1 MPPNQGRYPGE
12 DRFRA
17 WLFWTVRIKN
27 SQSDKLLSKMS
38 EQQIFLTLDNDAIVS
53 TPELNLVLEKAKG
66 LSDLEIVICF
76 KNGITRIKNVFIAGL
91 FLLYKER
98 NLRFNLSGAIGDR
111 ADLFSDTTHSDELKQ
126 YLAHIAFLYG
136 KSDPRWIGG
145 FSYDE
150 KADLTVSRV
159 FAPVLYVDEDTI
171 NSIFNSKE
179 GSVFADL
186 KDSFIQYM
194 IDHWANQPEKAYF
207 AKTDEDCITPRL
219 RSHPPVFTFVYFILH
234 SIDQPFIHNVK
245 QPDVAISRINLIWS
259 FTQKYVAGLYE
270 LAKNIVR
277 HSSSG
282 KGVISIR
289 AYEPEDTSTDADRII
304 ETFVIDYGTA
314 GIVPT
319 MIDELKKEQTV
330 DLTSK
335 EDEVDLA
342 ILNDNY
348 SLQKFFSPGKSCRLS
363 RQFRREMA
371 HLGLLHF
378 MSMIR
383 SNNGSSWIST
393 GAIDAVT
400 CEPKRDTYGDA
411 KLADEQLYEGTN
423 FHFSLPL
430 SRSFSVSKGVV
441 DARLTTTKQALESL
455 TSIYSVKDQ
464 ITTIRLKDNVH
475 FTDNTVRV
483 EKRVENREDESAFV
497 ESIPFDTIKTI
508 FIALDFEGFT
518 FTSTSLLRVLA
529 MISEK
534 TDKMIIVM
542 NVLTDVLSQMLEN
555 NELYF
560 QTMDEIEKVPFW
572 IQDRSILV
580 YSKMKDKDFYFAD
593 LLYGQSPEVFYSVNA
608 IISNCFPNY
617 VTIASDDH
625 PVDSN
630 NHHYEEA
637 PVSAFFH
644 HSTLRPFD
652 LVLEDSLNMDLFSHN
667 LMTIVEKELL

>member
-1 MPPNQGRYPGE
+1 MIPN
-12 DRFRA
+12 
-17 WLFWTVRIKN
+17 
-27 SQSDKLLSKMS
+27 
-38 EQQIFLTLDNDAIVS
+38 QQIFVSLDNDAIVS
-53 TPELNLVLEKAKG
+53 TPELNLVLEKAKHQ
-66 LSDLEIVICF
+66 SDLEIVIRF
-76 KNGITRIKNVFIAGL
+76 KNGITRIKSVFIAGL

-111 ADLFSDTTHSDELKQ
+111 ADLFSDTTHLVELKQ

-136 KSDPRWIGG
+136 KPDPRWIGG

-150 KADLTVSRV
+150 KTDLTATRV
-159 FAPVLYVDEDTI
+159 FAPVLYIDKDTI
-171 NSIFNSKE
+171 NSIFKPNDDSK
-179 GSVFADL
+179 FAKL
-186 KDSFIQYM
+186 KETFIKFL
-194 IDHWANQPEKAYF
+194 IDHKENQAEEAYF
-207 AKTDEDCITPRL
+207 ARTDNDCIITCLHSSAPI
-219 RSHPPVFTFVYFILH
+219 FTFIYVILH
-234 SIDQPFIHNVK
+234 SIDRPFLYNVK
-245 QPDVAISRINLIWS
+245 QPDVAISRIVQIRS
-259 FTQKYVAGLYE
+259 FTEKYVAGLYE

-289 AYEPEDTSTDADRII
+289 AYEPEDSSTDADRII

-330 DLTSK
+330 DLPSK
-335 EDEVDLA
+335 EDEIDLA

-383 SNNGSSWIST
+383 SNDGSSWIST
-393 GAIDAVT
+393 GAIEPVDPVT
-400 CEPKRDTYGDA
+400 GKPMRDTYGDA
-411 KLADEQLYEGTN
+411 KLADEQLNEGTN

-441 DARLTTTKQALESL
+441 DARLATTKEALESL
-455 TSIYSVKDQ
+455 TSIYSVKDK
-464 ITTIRLKDNVH
+464 ITTIRLKDKVPS
-475 FTDNTVRV
+475 TDKTFSVD
-483 EKRVENREDESAFV
+483 NREDESFLV
-497 ESIPFDTIKTI
+497 ESIGFDTIKTI
-508 FIALDFEGFT
+508 FIALDFEGIVF
-518 FTSTSLLRVLA
+518 SPTSLLRVLA

-534 TDKMIIVM
+534 TEKMIIAM
-542 NVLTDVLSQMLEN
+542 NIPTEDLSLLLES

-560 QTMDEIEKVPFW
+560 RTMDEIEKVPFW

-580 YSKMKDKDFYFAD
+580 YSRMKDKDFYFAD

-617 VTIASDDH
+617 VTIASDNH
-625 PVDSN
+625 PDVSKKE
-630 NHHYEEA
+630 HYKEA

-644 HSTLRPFD
+644 NSTLRPFD
-652 LVLEDSLNMDLFSHN
+652 LVLEDSLKQDLFSHN
-667 LMTIVEKELL
+667 LMTIVQKELL

>member
-1 MPPNQGRYPGE
+1 MIPN
-12 DRFRA
+12 
-17 WLFWTVRIKN
+17 
-27 SQSDKLLSKMS
+27 
-38 EQQIFLTLDNDAIVS
+38 QQIFVSLDNDAIVS

-66 LSDLEIVICF
+66 LSDLEIVIHF

-98 NLRFNLSGAIGDR
+98 NLRFNLSGAIGYR
-111 ADLFSDTTHSDELKQ
+111 ADLFSDTTHSVELKQ

-136 KSDPRWIGG
+136 KPDPRWIGG

-159 FAPVLYVDEDTI
+159 FAPVLYVDKDTI

-194 IDHWANQPEKAYF
+194 IDHWANLPEKDYF
-207 AKTDEDCITPRL
+207 ARTDEDCITPRL

-289 AYEPEDTSTDADRII
+289 AYEPEDSSTDADRII
-304 ETFVIDYGTA
+304 ETFVFDYGTA

-330 DLTSK
+330 DLPSK
-335 EDEVDLA
+335 EDEIDLA

-441 DARLTTTKQALESL
+441 DARLTTTKEALESL
-455 TSIYSVKDQ
+455 TSIYSVKDE
-464 ITTIRLKDNVH
+464 ITTIRLKDKVPS
-475 FTDNTVRV
+475 TDKTFSVD
-483 EKRVENREDESAFV
+483 NREDESFLV
-497 ESIPFDTIKTI
+497 ESIGFDTIKTI
-508 FIALDFEGFT
+508 FIALDFEGIVF
-518 FTSTSLLRVLA
+518 SPTSLLRVLA

-534 TDKMIIVM
+534 TEKMIIAM
-542 NVLTDVLSQMLEN
+542 NIPTEDLSLLLES

-580 YSKMKDKDFYFAD
+580 YSRMKDKDFYFAD

-617 VTIASDDH
+617 VTIASDNH
-625 PVDSN
+625 PDVSKKE
-630 NHHYEEA
+630 HYKEA
-637 PVSAFFH
+637 PVGAFFH
-644 HSTLRPFD
+644 NSTLRPFD
-652 LVLEDSLNMDLFSHN
+652 LVLEDSLKQDLFSHN
-667 LMTIVEKELL
+667 LMTIVQKELL